1 NWRSPSPTG
10 TVDSFALVSE
20 WLIEADSITT
30 GGATGLVTMAPGST
44 CTTPF
49 TLANNIFPLE
59 VFQAEG
65 WCPPLHSTLY
75 MSAEVVKGREEKF
88 RMIHFSKTSKAR
100 WATLE
105 IPKL

>member
-49 TLANNIFPLE
+49 TLAHNIFPLE

-65 WCPPLHSTLY
+65 WCPPLHSTLF
-75 MSAEVVKGREEKF
+75 MPSAVLKAWEENF
-88 RMIHFSKTSKAR
+88 RTLPFAKSSKSR
-100 WATLE
+100 LATR
-105 IPKL
+105 